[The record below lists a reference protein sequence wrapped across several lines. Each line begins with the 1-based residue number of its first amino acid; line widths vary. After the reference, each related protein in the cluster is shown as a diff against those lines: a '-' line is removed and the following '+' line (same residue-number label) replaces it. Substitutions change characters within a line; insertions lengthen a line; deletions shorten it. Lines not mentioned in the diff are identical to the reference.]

1 MRQTI
6 LFLQPRLEVLFN
18 TYLSNPLVESRKL
31 RAQYILGDLILTSS
45 DTYSPDCIGYLRR
58 KTTALSGSFVSI
70 DRVSLLFVTILW

>member
-45 DTYSPDCIGYLRR
+45 DTYSPDCRSERACTPFIARTGH
-58 KTTALSGSFVSI
+58 
-70 DRVSLLFVTILW
+70 